1 MESPFD
7 LPTMNTKTFA
17 LYLEPIME
25 PLSKEYQTVLTV
37 DREPA
42 GPLKQCVIQAKLP
55 MLSVFKYPYATECSY
70 YLTKYPGTKT
80 YMHRDDIPKVFAFLE
95 SNGYT
100 LNAAQTKMYRNLTN
114 HSKELVCVINYTQL

>member
-7 LPTMNTKTFA
+7 LPTQNTKTFA
-17 LYLEPIME
+17 LYLEPILE
-25 PLSKEYQTVLTV
+25 PLTKEYQTVLTI
-37 DREPA
+37 DREPD

-55 MLSVFKYPYATECSY
+55 VLSVFKYPYDAECGY

-80 YMHRDDIPKVFAFLE
+80 YMHQDDIPKVFAFLE

-100 LNAAQTKMYRNLTN
+100 INHAQTKIYRQTTIQT
-114 HSKELVCVINYTQL
+114 KVLVCVINYTQ